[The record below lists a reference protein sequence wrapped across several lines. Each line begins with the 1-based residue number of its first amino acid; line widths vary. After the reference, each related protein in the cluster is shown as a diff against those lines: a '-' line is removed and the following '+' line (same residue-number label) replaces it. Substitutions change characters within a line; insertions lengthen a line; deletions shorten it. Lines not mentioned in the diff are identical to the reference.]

1 MWSTSGLVMASKARL
16 LYDWR
21 FCSNCSAEAGKKA
34 AGSAQAASADGLQAH
49 PDGQRDEALGR

>member
-1 MWSTSGLVMASKARL
+1 VMASKARL

-34 AGSAQAASADGLQAH
+34 AGSAQAASADGLQAR